1 MKSSNIFKMICKY
14 YNKIVPFILVA
25 LSISYSSE
33 AIASNLSRLL
43 TIQKEH
49 HDSLPEFVMDMLVD
63 TSKRRVE
70 AIIDQHYLDG
80 LPNYVGDKEWK
91 CLAEALYFEARGE
104 SVIGQFAVAEVIINR
119 ANSNRFP
126 NTICGVVNQGTNK
139 SRYRCQFTYMCDG
152 LYERVDDKISFSR
165 AGKIA
170 RMTLWEVNINLTKG
184 ALYYHANSVNPSWAK
199 KLVKTGTIGDHKFYS
214 DKAPVD

>member
-14 YNKIVPFILVA
+14 YNKIASFILVA

-33 AIASNLSRLL
+33 AIGSNLSRLL

-70 AIIDQHYLDG
+70 SIIDQHYIDG
-80 LPNYVGDKEWK
+80 LPNYVGGKEWK
-91 CLAEALYFEARGE
+91 CLSEALYFEARGE
-104 SVIGQFAVAEVIINR
+104 SVTGQFAVAEVIINR
-119 ANSNRFP
+119 ANSSRFP
-126 NTICGVVNQGTNK
+126 NTICGVVNQGANK

-152 LYERVDDKISFSR
+152 LYERVDDKFSFSR

-170 RMTLWEVNINLTKG
+170 GMTLWELN
-184 ALYYHANSVNPSWAK
+184 
-199 KLVKTGTIGDHKFYS
+199 
-214 DKAPVD
+214 

>member
-1 MKSSNIFKMICKY
+1 MISKCYK
-14 YNKIVPFILVA
+14 NIVPVILVT

-33 AIASNLSRLL
+33 AMGSNLSRLL

-49 HDSLPEFVMDMLVD
+49 HDSLPKFLMDMLVD

-70 AIIDQHYLDG
+70 SIVDQHYVDG
-80 LPNYVGDKEWK
+80 LPNYVGGKEWK

-119 ANSNRFP
+119 ANSSKFP
-126 NTICGVVNQGTNK
+126 NTICGVVNQGANK
-139 SRYRCQFTYMCDG
+139 SRYKCQFTYMCDG
-152 LYERVDDKISFSR
+152 LYERVDDKFSFSR

-170 RMTLWEVNINLTKG
+170 GMTLWDVNINLTKG
-184 ALYYHANSVNPSWAK
+184 ALYYHAKSVNPSWSK
-199 KLVKTGTIGDHKFYS
+199 KLVRTGIIGDHKFYS
-214 DKAPVD
+214 DKTSFD

>member
-1 MKSSNIFKMICKY
+1 
-14 YNKIVPFILVA
+14 
-25 LSISYSSE
+25 
-33 AIASNLSRLL
+33 
-43 TIQKEH
+43 
-49 HDSLPEFVMDMLVD
+49 MLVD

-70 AIIDQHYLDG
+70 SIIDQHYIDG
-80 LPNYVGDKEWK
+80 LPNYVGGKEWK

-119 ANSNRFP
+119 ANSSRFP
-126 NTICGVVNQGTNK
+126 NTICGVVNQGANK

-152 LYERVDDKISFSR
+152 LYERVDDKFSFSR

-170 RMTLWEVNINLTKG
+170 RMTLWQVNINLTKG

>member
-14 YNKIVPFILVA
+14 YNKIAPLILVA
-25 LSISYSSE
+25 LSIAYSSE

-70 AIIDQHYLDG
+70 SIIDQHYLDG

-119 ANSNRFP
+119 ANSSRFP
-126 NTICGVVNQGTNK
+126 NTICGVVNQGANK

-152 LYERVDDKISFSR
+152 LYERVDDKFSFSR

-170 RMTLWEVNINLTKG
+170 RMTLWQVNINLTKG
-184 ALYYHANSVNPSWAK
+184 CLLYTSPSPRDR
-199 KLVKTGTIGDHKFYS
+199 G
-214 DKAPVD
+214 

>member
-1 MKSSNIFKMICKY
+1 MKLSNIFKMLCKY
-14 YNKIVPFILVA
+14 YKKIVPIILVA
-25 LSISYSSE
+25 LSISYSSK
-33 AIASNLSRLL
+33 AIGSNLSRLL

-70 AIIDQHYLDG
+70 SIVDQHYIDG
-80 LPNYVGDKEWK
+80 LPNYVGDKDWK

-119 ANSNRFP
+119 ANSSKFP
-126 NTICGVVNQGTNK
+126 NTICGVVSQGANK
-139 SRYRCQFTYMCDG
+139 SRYRCQFSYMCDG
-152 LYERVDDKISFSR
+152 LYESVDDKFSFSR

-170 RMTLWEVNINLTKG
+170 RMTLWKVNINLTKG

-199 KLVKTGTIGDHKFYS
+199 KLVKTGTIEIGRAH
-214 DKAPVD
+214 V

>member
-1 MKSSNIFKMICKY
+1 MICKY
-14 YNKIVPFILVA
+14 YNKIAPFILVA

-33 AIASNLSRLL
+33 AIGSNLSRLL

-49 HDSLPEFVMDMLVD
+49 HDSLPEFVMDFLLD

-70 AIIDQHYLDG
+70 SIIDQHYIDG
-80 LPNYVGDKEWK
+80 LPNYVGGKEWK

-119 ANSNRFP
+119 ANSSEYP
-126 NTICGVVNQGTNK
+126 NTICGVVSQGTNK
-139 SRYRCQFTYMCDG
+139 SRYRCQFSYMCDG
-152 LYERVDDKISFSR
+152 LYESVDDKFSFSR

-170 RMTLWEVNINLTKG
+170 RMTLWKVNINLTKG
-184 ALYYHANSVNPSWAK
+184 ALYYHAKSVNPSWAK
-199 KLVKTGTIGDHKFYS
+199 KLVKTGTIGDHIFYS